1 MAQRYARPLVGL
13 ALMAGLAQGQ
23 MADVPRGH
31 WAESAVKALL
41 ERGILT
47 GFPDGTFK
55 GTRAV
60 SRYEA
65 ATMLYRAYL
74 TWLEEVLSRVRATL
88 EEQGLAPERVAELYA
103 QVAELQEVLPE
114 VQKALE
120 EYGVRLEA
128 VEADLE
134 EMRQALMAAL
144 DAKGDL
150 EALSGE
156 AKALQ
161 GKVAALEAG
170 LGEHRARLQALEGN
184 LRAVER
190 AVEELAKEVRGNE
203 EARVKDAQATG
214 KRLYALEEKA
224 KALEGAV
231 QARPAGEV
239 YVGVGEEG
247 PFGGLELAWGGAQ
260 VRLGTDG
267 AHAWLREGGLELAFR
282 EQGRREATVRYS
294 LFEGIRLVG
303 EVGAG
308 DGRYYFGAF
317 YVVHD
322 PKGGLL
328 PGVHAQVGAG
338 AGLVAGEPGRYWV
351 EAHGGALLGPVDL
364 TLGYG
369 RYWGLGGGDTPFSA
383 LFATLTY
390 PGNVAGTLSLAYA
403 VPQEDIGRDSA
414 FRVEA
419 SVEGRLSPFRVRVL
433 AGYRDGLL
441 GSGVASHV
449 DRYRFTTATG
459 FYGGVRVAYEVRF

>member
-1 MAQRYARPLVGL
+1 MVQRYARPLAGL
-13 ALMAGLAQGQ
+13 ALMAGLAQAQ
-23 MADVPRGH
+23 MADVPKGH
-31 WAESAVKALL
+31 WAESAVRALL

-47 GFPDGTFK
+47 GYPDGTFK
-55 GTRAV
+55 GTQAV
-60 SRYEA
+60 NRYEA

-74 TWLEEVLSRVRATL
+74 TWLEEVLSKVRATL
-88 EEQGLAPERVAELYA
+88 EEQGLAPERVAQLYA

-114 VQKALE
+114 VQKALA
-120 EYGVRLEA
+120 EYGVRFEA
-128 VEADLE
+128 LEADLE
-134 EMRQALMAAL
+134 EMRQALLAAL

-150 EALSGE
+150 EALSKE
-156 AKALQ
+156 TKAL
-161 GKVAALEAG
+161 GERLTTLEAG
-170 LGEHRARLQALEGN
+170 LAEHRARLQALEAR
-184 LRAVER
+184 LQAVER

-214 KRLYALEEKA
+214 KRLYAVEEKT
-224 KALEGAV
+224 KALEGAI
-231 QARPAGEV
+231 QARPTGEV
-239 YVGVGEEG
+239 YAGVGEGG
-247 PFGGLELAWGGAQ
+247 PFGGLDLAWGGAQ

-267 AHAWLREGGLELAFR
+267 AQARLTEGGLELAFR
-282 EQGRREATVRYS
+282 AQDRREATARYS

-303 EVGAG
+303 ELGAG
-308 DGRYYFGAF
+308 DGGYLFGAF

-328 PGVHAQVGAG
+328 PGVHAQLGAG

-351 EAHGGALLGPVDL
+351 EARGGALLGPLDL
-364 TLGYG
+364 SLGFG
-369 RYWGLGGGDTPFSA
+369 RYWGQGGGDTPFAA

-390 PGNVAGTLSLAYA
+390 PGDVVGALSLAYA

-414 FRVEA
+414 FQVEA
-419 SVEGRLSPFRVRVL
+419 SLEGRLPPFRVRVL

-459 FYGGVRVAYEVRF
+459 FYGGVRVGYEVRF

>member
-1 MAQRYARPLVGL
+1 MAKRYLTL
-13 ALMAGLAQGQ
+13 AGLAALAGISHAQ
-23 MADVPRGH
+23 MVDVPPGH
-31 WAESAVKALL
+31 WAEGAVRALL

-74 TWLEEVLSRVRATL
+74 TWLEEVLSKVRATL
-88 EEQGLAPERVAELYA
+88 EEQGLAPERVAEVYA
-103 QVAELQEVLPE
+103 QVAELQEVMPE

-128 VEADLE
+128 LEADLE
-134 EMRQALMAAL
+134 EVRQGLLAAL
-144 DAKGDL
+144 EAKGDL
-150 EALSGE
+150 EALSKGVR
-156 AKALQ
+156 ALE
-161 GKVAALEAG
+161 GRVAALEAA
-170 LGEHRARLQALEGN
+170 LGEHRARLQALEAR
-184 LRAVER
+184 LQAAER
-190 AVEELAKEVRGNE
+190 AVEELVREVRGNE

-214 KRLYALEEKA
+214 KRLYALEEKT
-224 KALEGAV
+224 KALESAV
-231 QARPAGEV
+231 QARPKGEV
-239 YVGVGEEG
+239 YAGVGEEG
-247 PFGGLELAWGGAQ
+247 PFGGLALAWGNAEA
-260 VRLGTDG
+260 RLGTDG
-267 AHAWLREGGLELAFR
+267 AHARLREGGLELAFKEAR
-282 EQGRREATVRYS
+282 GRREAKARYS

-303 EVGAG
+303 ELGAG
-308 DGRYYFGAF
+308 EGGYLFGAF

-322 PKGGLL
+322 PRGGLL

-338 AGLVAGEPGRYWV
+338 AGLVGGQPGRYWL
-351 EAHGGALLGPVDL
+351 EAQGGALLGPVDL

-369 RYWGLGGGDTPFSA
+369 RYWGLGGEDTPLSA
-383 LFATLTY
+383 LFATVAT
-390 PGNVAGTLSLAYA
+390 GGEVAGALRLAYA
-403 VPQEDIGRDSA
+403 VPGEDIGRDNA
-414 FRVEA
+414 LAVEA
-419 SVEGRLSPFRVRVL
+419 SLEGRLAPFRVRVM

>member
-1 MAQRYARPLVGL
+1 MAQRYL
-13 ALMAGLAQGQ
+13 ALAGLLAAAGISQAQ
-23 MADVPRGH
+23 MADVPPGH
-31 WAESAVKALL
+31 WAEGAVRNLL

-47 GFPDGTFK
+47 GYPDGTFK

-74 TWLEEVLSRVRATL
+74 TWLEEVLYRVRATL
-88 EEQGLAPERVAELYA
+88 EEQGLAPERVAEVYA

-114 VQKALE
+114 VQRALE
-120 EYGVRLEA
+120 GYGVRFEA
-128 VEADLE
+128 LEADLE
-134 EMRQALMAAL
+134 EMRQALLAAL

-150 EALSGE
+150 EALSTE
-156 AKALQ
+156 ARALE

-170 LGEHRARLQALEGN
+170 LGEHRARLQALEAR
-184 LRAVER
+184 LQAVER
-190 AVEELAKEVRGNE
+190 AVEELVREVRGNE
-203 EARVKDAQATG
+203 EARIKDAQATG
-214 KRLYALEEKA
+214 KRLYTLEEKA
-224 KALEGAV
+224 NALERAV

-239 YVGVGEEG
+239 YAGVGEGG
-247 PFGGLELAWGGAQ
+247 PFGGLALAWGNARAQ
-260 VRLGTDG
+260 LGTEG
-267 AHAWLREGGLELAFR
+267 VRAEYKEGGLHLAFR
-282 EQGRREATVRYS
+282 ESQGRRETTARYS

-303 EVGAG
+303 ELGAG
-308 DGRYYFGAF
+308 EGNYYFGAL

-351 EAHGGALLGPVDL
+351 EAQGGALLGPVDL

-369 RYWGLGGGDTPFSA
+369 RYWGLGGEDTPFSA
-383 LFATLTY
+383 LFATLAY
-390 PGNVAGTLSLAYA
+390 PGEVAGTLSLAYA

-419 SVEGRLSPFRVRVL
+419 SLEGRLAPFRVSLL

>member
-1 MAQRYARPLVGL
+1 MAQRYL
-13 ALMAGLAQGQ
+13 ALAGLLAAAGISQAQ
-23 MADVPRGH
+23 MADVPPGH
-31 WAESAVKALL
+31 WAEGAVRNLL

-47 GFPDGTFK
+47 GYPDGTFK

-60 SRYEA
+60 NRYEA

-74 TWLEEVLSRVRATL
+74 TWLEEVLSKVRATL
-88 EEQGLAPERVAELYA
+88 EEQGLAPERVAEVYA
-103 QVAELQEVLPE
+103 QVAELQEVMPE

-120 EYGVRLEA
+120 GYGVRFEA
-128 VEADLE
+128 LEADLE
-134 EMRQALMAAL
+134 EMRQALLAAL
-144 DAKGDL
+144 EARENL
-150 EALSGE
+150 EALSKG
-156 AKALQ
+156 AKALE
-161 GKVAALEAG
+161 GKVAALEAA
-170 LGEHRARLQALEGN
+170 LGEHRARLQALEAR
-184 LRAVER
+184 LQAVER
-190 AVEELAKEVRGNE
+190 AVEELVREVRGNE

-214 KRLYALEEKA
+214 KRLYALEEKT

-231 QARPAGEV
+231 QARPAGAV
-239 YVGVGEEG
+239 YAGVGEEG
-247 PFGGLELAWGGAQ
+247 PFGGLALTWGNAE
-260 VRLGTDG
+260 VRVGTDG
-267 AHAWLREGGLELAFR
+267 AHARLREGGLELAFR
-282 EQGRREATVRYS
+282 EQGRREATARYS

-303 EVGAG
+303 ELGAG
-308 DGRYYFGAF
+308 EGSYYFGAL

-322 PKGGLL
+322 PKAGLL

-351 EAHGGALLGPVDL
+351 EARGGALLGPVDL

-369 RYWGLGGGDTPFSA
+369 RYWGLGGEDTPFSV
-383 LFATLTY
+383 LFAT
-390 PGNVAGTLSLAYA
+390 VATGGEVTGALSLAYA

-419 SVEGRLSPFRVRVL
+419 SLEGRLAPFRVRLL

-441 GSGVASHV
+441 GSGVASHL